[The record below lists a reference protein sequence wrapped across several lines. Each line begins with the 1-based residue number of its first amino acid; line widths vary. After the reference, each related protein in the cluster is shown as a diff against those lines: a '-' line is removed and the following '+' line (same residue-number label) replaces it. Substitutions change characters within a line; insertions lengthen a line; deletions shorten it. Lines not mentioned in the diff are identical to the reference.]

1 MHKLSDEK
9 TSGTVPAS
17 FTVKQTME
25 QALEKS
31 LMKQERIQNYETEET
46 EEIETKLIWHSSV
59 KFHDP
64 VLNISSVFCQ
74 TV

>member
-1 MHKLSDEK
+1 MRKP
-9 TSGTVPAS
+9 VPAS
-17 FTVKQTME
+17 FSVIQTME

-31 LMKQERIQNYETEET
+31 LMKQKRTQNYETEET
-46 EEIETKLIWHSSV
+46 ETKLIGHLSV

-64 VLNISSVFCQ
+64 VLNISSIFCQ

>member
-1 MHKLSDEK
+1 
-9 TSGTVPAS
+9 
-17 FTVKQTME
+17 ME

-31 LMKQERIQNYETEET
+31 LMKQKRTQNYETEET
-46 EEIETKLIWHSSV
+46 ETKLIGHLSV

-64 VLNISSVFCQ
+64 VLNISSIFCQ